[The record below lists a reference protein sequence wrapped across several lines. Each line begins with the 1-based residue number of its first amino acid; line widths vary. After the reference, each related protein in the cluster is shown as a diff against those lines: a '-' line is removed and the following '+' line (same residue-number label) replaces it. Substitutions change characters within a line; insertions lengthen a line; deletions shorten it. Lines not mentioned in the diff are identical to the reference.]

1 MGKVKDTVILSQMSG
16 EHLPL
21 LGQAAPIAT
30 YLSQDEV
37 VQQAGAARW
46 VCLRRATFGLLGVL
60 FACLLIMA
68 VLLLLTMPRPRPP
81 LAWWQK
87 ASFYHL
93 PAASFPDSN
102 GDGHGDLGGV
112 RHQLDHLLERSI
124 QALVL
129 GSILEGHNLSH
140 ILPAHGSLGHLQ
152 ALVNDAHK
160 RESNAVLGHPRCAWI
175 HGEEGA
181 SLAHGDGKEMALRHT
196 PREHIPLPKSS
207 CYQEY
212 LPNVEVESYARLIN
226 PECVSL
232 ILLHPDSDLQ
242 VLDVWSELDS
252 EVVAA
257 PSRGEERVLM
267 VWDESETCN
276 ISRRV
281 PSGSVILTCYLLK
294 DGANLTAQAVAQQ
307 VERVL
312 GYPGAPWP
320 SWTVPRGLLEA
331 PDLGEMLGVLLLTL
345 PGAPFLPGGKGSPIQ
360 PERDPTK
367 GSTNGHPL
375 AGLYHSLLALHANT
389 YPLRGID
396 FVLLPLVDPS
406 KDVFA
411 FLRLGSCASI
421 LVVLNLGSQPFQLS
435 LKQLGIPGPAKVLFS
450 TRPVPQREVDAEG
463 VQFTPHQ
470 AILLKV
476 PRGHGP

>member
-160 RESNAVLGHPRCAWI
+160 REIQILLELPV
-175 HGEEGA
+175 GEEGMEEA
-181 SLAHGDGKEMALRHT
+181 AEGNQTKQLLKRAMQFWDTQGVHGFMVKKE
-196 PREHIPLPKSS
+196 PLWHM
-207 CYQEY
+207 EM
-212 LPNVEVESYARLIN
+212 
-226 PECVSL
+226 
-232 ILLHPDSDLQ
+232 